1 MARHHAQL
9 PCVTPPAFSL
19 LAKPL
24 YTRQTWGT
32 GVVENVLG
40 QVLEAF
46 QSRMTGLLGRCTCRA
61 LADNLQLAANM
72 AKEPSAPQVMPPC
85 TSTPC
90 DFC

>member
-1 MARHHAQL
+1 MMYA
-9 PCVTPPAFSL
+9 
-19 LAKPL
+19 
-24 YTRQTWGT
+24 WGA

-72 AKEPSAPQVMPPC
+72 AKEPSAPQVMHPNTCKLIRPQ
-85 TSTPC
+85 S
-90 DFC
+90 